1 MFGTYV
7 AGISFADDV
16 AHLSVFKARK
26 NSVKLK
32 FLAEYPR
39 NGPGDL
45 WFLDGLLA
53 GKEKI
58 LRKVSRAAIAVDG
71 AASFVHCFPS
81 DSSLN
86 AQEEQDQISWELSNF
101 IPMFNADE
109 YTREKH
115 LLQTHAHRQ
124 YSHLLI
130 VAYKKTFLERARG
143 ALREKEIDLANS
155 GTNHFGA
162 QHALLINN
170 PEIKTKAVALVHVMK
185 NRIEVGVINRGRLV
199 HYSSASFTSAERALE
214 ALRPAI
220 DSFPVSEIYFH
231 GSEVT
236 KELLA
241 EAKAGFS
248 SSIIALNPFKDLDVA
263 SSFRE
268 FDSYAGKEH
277 RFAAAVGSALH
288 DR

>member
-16 AHLSVFKARK
+16 AHLSVFKAK
-26 NSVKLK
+26 KSSVKLK
-32 FLAEYPR
+32 YLAEYPR

-45 WFLDGLLA
+45 WFLEGLLA

-58 LRKVSRAAIAVDG
+58 LGKVSRAAIALDG
-71 AASFVHCFPS
+71 AAALVHCFPS
-81 DSSLN
+81 DSTLS
-86 AQEEQDQISWELSNF
+86 AQEEQDHISWELSNF
-101 IPMFNADE
+101 IPKFNADE

-124 YSHLLI
+124 YSHLLV
-130 VAYKKTFLERARG
+130 VAYKKAFLERARG
-143 ALREKEIDLANS
+143 ALREQDIVLASS

-162 QHALLINN
+162 QHALLLNN
-170 PEIKTKAVALVHVMK
+170 PEIKTKSVALVHVMK
-185 NRIEVGVINRGRLV
+185 NRVEVGVMNRGRLV
-199 HYSSASFTSAERALE
+199 HYSSASFESSERALE
-214 ALRPAI
+214 ALRPAL
-220 DSFPVSEIYFH
+220 DSFPVAEIHFH

-236 KELLA
+236 KELLG
-241 EAKAGFS
+241 EAKTRFS
-248 SSIIALNPFKDLDVA
+248 SSIAVLNPFRELDVA

-277 RFAAAVGSALH
+277 RFAAAVGCALH